1 MEAKKILI
9 VDDEAMNLDI
19 LEEYLSDAGY
29 TTVTALDG
37 GSGLRQLEDHPDI
50 SVILLDR
57 MMPGIDGIAF
67 MQKLSR
73 NPKFR
78 DIPVIMQTAASSS
91 KEILEGLRA
100 GVFYYL
106 TKPFERDVI
115 LNVVR
120 AALENSRP
128 LHETAEESTREFTH
142 ALAVMSACEF
152 AFRTMEEAEC
162 AASFAARLFPD
173 PACATVG
180 LCELAYNAVEH
191 GNLGISY
198 DEKNQ
203 LILEGRLKAEI
214 KNRLQMPQHQHKIA
228 TLKVI
233 RLPEGTQAIITDM
246 GNGFDHASFHHINP
260 LTITRLNGR
269 GIAIARM
276 MSFDTMNYNESGN
289 TVTCWCNNVSAESS
303 PNAQNQAQAG

>member
-1 MEAKKILI
+1 MDARKILI

-19 LEEYLSDAGY
+19 LNEYLCDAGY
-29 TTVTALDG
+29 TTITALDG
-37 GSGLRQLEDHPDI
+37 RAGLRQLEDHPDI

-67 MQKLSR
+67 MEKLAR

-91 KEILEGLRA
+91 KEILEGLRT

-120 AALENSRP
+120 AALENSRTLP
-128 LHETAEESTREFTH
+128 ETAEEVTREFTQ
-142 ALAVMSACEF
+142 ALALMSACEF
-152 AFRTMEEAEC
+152 AFHTMEEAEC

-173 PACATVG
+173 PARATVG

-214 KNRLQMPQHQHKIA
+214 KRRLQLPPHAHKVA
-228 TLKVI
+228 TLKVK
-233 RLPEGTQAIITDM
+233 RLTEGTQAIITDM
-246 GNGFDHASFHHINP
+246 GSGFDHASFHHINP

-276 MSFDTMNYNESGN
+276 MSFDVMNYNESGN
-289 TVTCWCNNVSAESS
+289 MVTCWCDNASAENS
-303 PNAQNQAQAG
+303 PNAQNQVQAG